1 MIFKTIGIM
10 NRSDDDLTIE
20 SIALLNDYLIKMDR
34 NIILTKSNPLPVNNK
49 LNEKEIAEAVDLII
63 TVGGDGTIL
72 HAANLAQNHDTP
84 LLGINRG
91 QLGFLADVKP
101 NEMQSD
107 MTQILD
113 GKFTKEA
120 RMMLKIRIEKS
131 DGNIYEDRALND
143 IVLQRSETGRMLN
156 FTTSV
161 NNQYINNHSGD
172 GIIIATPTGSTAYSL
187 SCGGPIID
195 PAIDCYVLVPICPH
209 TLSDRPIVMPDN
221 KSIEIK
227 LQQKN
232 KNKAEITIDGRS
244 ICDFTESD
252 KLIIAKSNKKT
263 TLIHPPGYDYYETLR
278 SKLHWGQD
286 NRLKNEPREKK

>member
-1 MIFKTIGIM
+1 M
-10 NRSDDDLTIE
+10 E
-20 SIALLNDYLIKMDR
+20 R
-34 NIILTKSNPLPVNNK
+34 NVILTESCPLPAKNK
-49 LNEKEIAEAVDLII
+49 LKEEEIAEAVDLII

-72 HAANLAQNHDTP
+72 HAANLAQNYDTP

-91 QLGFLADVKP
+91 QLGFLADIKP

-107 MTQILD
+107 ISQILE

-120 RMMLKIRIEKS
+120 RMMLKVRIEKS

-143 IVLQRSETGRMLN
+143 IALQRSETGRMLN

-161 NNQYINNHSGD
+161 SNQYINNHSGD

-195 PAIDCYVLVPICPH
+195 PEINCYVLVPICPH
-209 TLSDRPIVMPDN
+209 TLSDRPIVMPDT

-227 LQQKN
+227 LQQNN

-252 KLIIAKSNKKT
+252 KLLITKSNKKT
-263 TLIHPPGYDYYETLR
+263 ILIHPHGYDYYETLR

-286 NRLKNEPREKK
+286 NRLKNIAQEDK

>member
-1 MIFKTIGIM
+1 M
-10 NRSDDDLTIE
+10 E
-20 SIALLNDYLIKMDR
+20 R
-34 NIILTKSNPLPVNNK
+34 NVILTESCPLPAKNK
-49 LNEKEIAEAVDLII
+49 LKEEEIAKAVDLII

-91 QLGFLADVKP
+91 QLGFLADIKP

-107 MTQILD
+107 ISQILE

-120 RMMLKIRIEKS
+120 RMMLKVRIEKS
-131 DGNIYEDRALND
+131 DGKIYEDRALND
-143 IVLQRSETGRMLN
+143 IALQRSETGRMLN

-161 NNQYINNHSGD
+161 SNQYINNHSGD

-195 PAIDCYVLVPICPH
+195 PEINCYVLVPICPH
-209 TLSDRPIVMPDN
+209 TLSDRPIVMPDT

-227 LQQKN
+227 LQQNN

-244 ICDFTESD
+244 ICDFIESD
-252 KLIIAKSNKKT
+252 KLLITKSNKKT
-263 TLIHPPGYDYYETLR
+263 ILIHPHGYDYYETLR

-286 NRLKNEPREKK
+286 NRLKNIAQEDK

>member
-10 NRSDDDLTIE
+10 NRSDDNLTTE
-20 SIALLNDYLIKMDR
+20 SISLLSDYLIKMER
-34 NIILTKSNPLPVNNK
+34 NVILTESCPLPAKNK
-49 LNEKEIAEAVDLII
+49 LKEEEIAEAVDLII

-72 HAANLAQNHDTP
+72 HAANLAQNYDTP

-91 QLGFLADVKP
+91 QLGFLADIKP

-107 MTQILD
+107 ISQILE

-120 RMMLKIRIEKS
+120 RMMLKVRIEKS

-143 IVLQRSETGRMLN
+143 IALQRSETGRMLN

-161 NNQYINNHSGD
+161 SNQYINNHSGD

-195 PAIDCYVLVPICPH
+195 PEINCYVLVPICPH
-209 TLSDRPIVMPDN
+209 TLSDRPIVMPDT

-227 LQQKN
+227 LQQNN

-252 KLIIAKSNKKT
+252 KLLITKSNKKT
-263 TLIHPPGYDYYETLR
+263 ILIHPHGYDYYETLR

-286 NRLKNEPREKK
+286 NRLKNIAQEDK

>member
-10 NRSDDDLTIE
+10 NRSDDNLTTE
-20 SIALLNDYLIKMDR
+20 SISLLSDYLIKMER
-34 NIILTKSNPLPVNNK
+34 NVILTESCPLPAKNK
-49 LNEKEIAEAVDLII
+49 LKEEEIAKAVDLII

-72 HAANLAQNHDTP
+72 HAANLAQNYDTP

-91 QLGFLADVKP
+91 QLGFLADIKP

-107 MTQILD
+107 ISQILE

-120 RMMLKIRIEKS
+120 RMMLKVRIEKS
-131 DGNIYEDRALND
+131 DGKIYEDRALND
-143 IVLQRSETGRMLN
+143 IALQRSETGRMLN

-161 NNQYINNHSGD
+161 SNQYINNHSGD

-195 PAIDCYVLVPICPH
+195 PEINCYVLVPICPH
-209 TLSDRPIVMPDN
+209 TLSDRPIVMPDT

-227 LQQKN
+227 LQQNN

-252 KLIIAKSNKKT
+252 KLLITKSNKKT
-263 TLIHPPGYDYYETLR
+263 ILIHPHGYDYYETLR

-286 NRLKNEPREKK
+286 NRLKNIAQEDK

>member
-10 NRSDDDLTIE
+10 NRSDDNLTTE
-20 SIALLNDYLIKMDR
+20 SISLLSDYLIKMER
-34 NIILTKSNPLPVNNK
+34 NVILTESCPLPAKNK
-49 LNEKEIAEAVDLII
+49 LKEEEIAEAVDLII

-91 QLGFLADVKP
+91 QLGFLADIKP

-107 MTQILD
+107 ISQILE

-120 RMMLKIRIEKS
+120 RMMLKVRIEKS
-131 DGNIYEDRALND
+131 DGKIYEDRALND
-143 IVLQRSETGRMLN
+143 IALQRSETGRMLN

-161 NNQYINNHSGD
+161 SNQYINNHSGD

-195 PAIDCYVLVPICPH
+195 PEINCYVLVPICPH
-209 TLSDRPIVMPDN
+209 TLSDRPIVMPDT

-227 LQQKN
+227 LQQNN

-252 KLIIAKSNKKT
+252 KLLITKSNKKT
-263 TLIHPPGYDYYETLR
+263 ILIHPHGYDYYETLR

-286 NRLKNEPREKK
+286 NRLKNIAQEDK

>member
-10 NRSDDDLTIE
+10 NRSDDNLTTE
-20 SIALLNDYLIKMDR
+20 SISLLSDYLIKMER
-34 NIILTKSNPLPVNNK
+34 NVILTESCPLPAKNK
-49 LNEKEIAEAVDLII
+49 LKEEEIAEAVDLII

-72 HAANLAQNHDTP
+72 HAANLAQNYDTP

-91 QLGFLADVKP
+91 QLGFLADIKP

-107 MTQILD
+107 ISQILE

-120 RMMLKIRIEKS
+120 RMMLKVRIEKS
-131 DGNIYEDRALND
+131 DGKIYEDRALND
-143 IVLQRSETGRMLN
+143 IALQRSETGRMLN

-161 NNQYINNHSGD
+161 SNQYINNHSGD

-195 PAIDCYVLVPICPH
+195 PEINCYVLVPICPH
-209 TLSDRPIVMPDN
+209 TLSDRPIVMPDTKN
-221 KSIEIK
+221 IEIK
-227 LQQKN
+227 LQQNN

-252 KLIIAKSNKKT
+252 KLLITKSNKKT
-263 TLIHPPGYDYYETLR
+263 ILIHPHGYDYYETLR

-286 NRLKNEPREKK
+286 NRLKNIAQEDK

>member
-10 NRSDDDLTIE
+10 NRSNDDLTIE
-20 SIALLNDYLIKMDR
+20 SISLLNDYLVKKDR
-34 NIILTKSNPLPVNNK
+34 NVILTKNNPLSARNK
-49 LNEKEIAEAVDLII
+49 LNEEEIAGAVDLII

-91 QLGFLADVKP
+91 ELGFLADIKP
-101 NEMQSD
+101 SEIQSNIS
-107 MTQILD
+107 QILD
-113 GKFTKEA
+113 GEFTKEA

-143 IVLQRSETGRMLN
+143 IALQRSETGRMLN

-161 NNQYINNHSGD
+161 TNQYINNHSGD
-172 GIIIATPTGSTAYSL
+172 GIIIATPTGTTAYSL

-195 PAIDCYVLVPICPH
+195 PAINCYVLVPICPH
-209 TLSDRPIVMPDN
+209 TLSDRPIVMPDTKN
-221 KSIEIK
+221 IEIT
-227 LQQKN
+227 LQRKN
-232 KNKAEITIDGRS
+232 KNKAEVTIDGRS

-252 KLIIAKSNKKT
+252 KIMIKKSNKKT
-263 TLIHPPGYDYYETLR
+263 ILIHPCGYDYYESLR

-286 NRLKNEPREKK
+286 NRLKNKLQKEK